1 MSIKN
6 NLLNKVIRSNFVIY
20 ITLTFITLSI
30 IFSRSFLGIYI
41 FDFRIGEIFMAV
53 SAIALIFSLFL
64 SSYFPSKNISEI
76 ITVLQIVVVLFVF
89 TSLITKSSFLN
100 LYTYKASSYIW
111 SVGFLFLGTIMPKFR
126 IKRMITLIFVEVIL
140 LSMFYVAVFDFPD
153 TIVNLFLSLSDKY
166 EPHKGSDIVLNF
178 IVLNTLISF
187 SSKNRNQIFE
197 LFLLNSSLFLPLML
211 YKSRAGF
218 LATLF
223 FILVHL
229 YLHREYLIIFNFR
242 RIAIYFLMVVLV
254 IVSTLLSQ
262 RYVVVEF
269 SETTI
274 EQIPSAFKTL
284 GEYKFSKYKEDYPL
298 FYISEKRIYSG
309 DGNFNWRLQLW
320 QDAIEDNAEA
330 NDLLLGAGYK
340 GKLTVFLE
348 DNTGYGNDRRGLDGL
363 NEHVHN
369 YFLTIFL
376 RGGVLHLLIF
386 LLFYWKITSAID
398 KKNILD
404 YLKVILP
411 VIFVSMFDS
420 SMENSH
426 FPLIFYYFIGNQF
439 IKK

>member
-20 ITLTFITLSI
+20 ITLTFLTLSI

-41 FDFRIGEIFMAV
+41 FDFRIGEIFMAL
-53 SAIALIFSLFL
+53 SAIALIFSLLL
-64 SSYFPSKNISEI
+64 SSYFPSKNISKI

-309 DGNFNWRLQLW
+309 DGNL
-320 QDAIEDNAEA
+320 

-386 LLFYWKITSAID
+386 LLFYWKMTLAVN

-404 YLKVILP
+404 FLKVLLP

>member
-1 MSIKN
+1 M
-6 NLLNKVIRSNFVIY
+6 
-20 ITLTFITLSI
+20 
-30 IFSRSFLGIYI
+30 
-41 FDFRIGEIFMAV
+41 
-53 SAIALIFSLFL
+53 
-64 SSYFPSKNISEI
+64 
-76 ITVLQIVVVLFVF
+76 
-89 TSLITKSSFLN
+89 
-100 LYTYKASSYIW
+100 
-111 SVGFLFLGTIMPKFR
+111 
-126 IKRMITLIFVEVIL
+126 
-140 LSMFYVAVFDFPD
+140 
-153 TIVNLFLSLSDKY
+153 
-166 EPHKGSDIVLNF
+166 
-178 IVLNTLISF
+178 
-187 SSKNRNQIFE
+187 
-197 LFLLNSSLFLPLML
+197 
-211 YKSRAGF
+211 
-218 LATLF
+218 
-223 FILVHL
+223 
-229 YLHREYLIIFNFR
+229 
-242 RIAIYFLMVVLV
+242 
-254 IVSTLLSQ
+254 LSQ

-309 DGNFNWRLQLW
+309 DGNLNWRLQLW

-376 RGGVLHLLIF
+376 RGGVIHLLIF
-386 LLFYWKITSAID
+386 LLFYWKMTLAVD

-404 YLKVILP
+404 FLKVLLP